1 MDPVTVS
8 RPSEPV
14 LRLKGARKVFGPAPE
29 TVALDH
35 ASLEAFAGEVLA
47 IVGPSGSGKSTLLN
61 IMGLLDRPTEGC
73 VEILGTEV
81 SILSERERDRFR
93 GSHLGF
99 VFQSSHLVGH
109 ESTLVNVAL
118 GLRLQGRSFR
128 ERVHRAEE
136 LLHEYGLGHRAAS
149 PSRLLSG
156 GERQRAAVARAVTGA
171 PALILADEPTGS
183 LDSANARTVMGHLR
197 SLAEQGA
204 AVVVIT
210 HDPSV
215 AAWADRRLEML
226 DGRLSTGETV
236 NTAQLGSESLPSTSL
251 LPTTTRAA
259 RPGKSRSARTGP
271 QRNGPAEESM
281 VRRLAT
287 RAADSASDAVNAVWA
302 SATRGLL
309 LILAFALGVGGLV
322 ASTGL
327 AETARAQVSD
337 RIDAAALSR
346 LAFTDERKPAPNAQ
360 EPGHRAPQA
369 EQYRAVPEPSELR
382 AVEETVSNLAGVV
395 SVGLEGLDPVQG
407 VTRVVGLDTV
417 DRQKPVSIAAASAGR
432 MRQIDPAPLPLW
444 DQEAGGHQAVL
455 GADAAQALG
464 VDRAAPEV
472 TVYVGSAHTSVVRVL
487 APRGDPLVDSRVFV
501 NPAAAR
507 KTGPFRLSYTVETRP
522 GFTTALA
529 EAIPRT
535 LSPGSPGAVHVQTTA
550 DLRSL
555 RRGVGNDLSV
565 MAGVLSAVLLLL
577 ASLSAATSMH
587 LSVVSRTGEIS
598 LRRALGQSRGSVA
611 RQFIAEGAVMGLAG
625 GILGILFGIMAV
637 LALSLVNGWAPVLDP
652 AAMTSLGVTTG
663 IGVGALAAALPAS
676 KAARIEP
683 AAGLRL

>member
-1 MDPVTVS
+1 M
-8 RPSEPV
+8 
-14 LRLKGARKVFGPAPE
+14 
-29 TVALDH
+29 DH

-61 IMGLLDRPTEGC
+61 IMGLLDRPTDGR

-81 SILSERERDRFR
+81 STLTERERDRFR
-93 GSHLGF
+93 GNHLGF
-99 VFQSSHLVGH
+99 VFQSSHLMGH
-109 ESTLVNVAL
+109 ENTRVNVAL
-118 GLRLQGRSFR
+118 GLRLQGRPFR
-128 ERVHRAEE
+128 ERVHRAVE
-136 LLHEYGLGHRAAS
+136 LLHEYGLGHRASS

-156 GERQRAAVARAVTGA
+156 GERQRAAVARAVAGA

-226 DGRLSTGETV
+226 DGRLSAGQTENAVPLAAEG
-236 NTAQLGSESLPSTSL
+236 LPSASL
-251 LPTTTRAA
+251 LPTTSQAA
-259 RPGKSRSARTGP
+259 RPGRARSARTGP
-271 QRNGPAEESM
+271 PRRRPVGEPM
-281 VRRLAT
+281 TRRLAT

-346 LAFTDERKPAPNAQ
+346 LAFTDERKPAPNAH
-360 EPGHRAPQA
+360 EPGHSAPQA
-369 EQYRAVPEPSELR
+369 EQYRAVPEPSELH
-382 AVEETVSNLAGVV
+382 AVEEAVSRLAGVV
-395 SVGLEGLDPVQG
+395 SVGFEGLDPVQG
-407 VTRVVGLDTV
+407 VTRVVGLHTV

-444 DQEAGGHQAVL
+444 DDEAGGDQAVL
-455 GADAAQALG
+455 GADAAQALS

-535 LSPGSPGAVHVQTTA
+535 LSPGSPGAIHVQTTA

-555 RRGVGNDLSV
+555 RRGVGSDLSV

-625 GILGILFGIMAV
+625 GTLGILFGILAV
-637 LALSLVNGWAPVLDP
+637 LALSLVNGWTPVLDP
-652 AAMTSLGVTTG
+652 AAMTSLGLATG
-663 IGVGALAAALPAS
+663 TGVGALAAALPAS